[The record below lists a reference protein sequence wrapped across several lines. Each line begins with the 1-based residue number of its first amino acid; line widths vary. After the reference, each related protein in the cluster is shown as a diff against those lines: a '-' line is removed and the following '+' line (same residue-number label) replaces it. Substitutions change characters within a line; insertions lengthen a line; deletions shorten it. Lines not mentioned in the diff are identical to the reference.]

1 MSKSESNSSVAT
13 SSQSLDRRM
22 AVDHGIGI
30 SSDSSTINVQ
40 SVDGELMKEAMNVL
54 GASDAVKGEGFTQLL
69 SLADKLFTNAGQVI
83 GKSQDTAMA
92 QLQQV
97 ATAQNDAKG
106 AIDQKTM
113 IALAIA
119 GAAMVIVPKM
129 AKGGR

>member
-1 MSKSESNSSVAT
+1 MAKSDSTSSVST
-13 SSQSLDRRM
+13 SNQAIDKRI
-22 AVDHGIGI
+22 AVETGMGI

-40 SVDGELMKEAMNVL
+40 TVDGELMKATLDVL
-54 GASDAVKGEGFTQLL
+54 GKSDAVNGQGFTQLL
-69 SLADKLFTNAGQVI
+69 SLADKLFTGAGQVI

-92 QLQQV
+92 QLQQI

-106 AIDQKTM
+106 TIDQKTM

-129 AKGGR
+129 KGGK